1 MDVDM
6 KPPEMGG
13 SPTKP
18 TATDEPAPKIV
29 PERRSENP
37 ASLYAALGLIVIA
50 AVVSA
55 VLIFTVGD
63 KSSSSS
69 AVITPTGCENLNIIR
84 DIKNVDSATKQKIVA
99 GIKKMKTVTSA
110 YDPSMNAWDYFVKA
124 HLIAT
129 LPSSHV
135 HAGWKFF
142 PWHRECIHRMNKEL
156 QRVTGDKTLMFPAW
170 NMADPAST
178 QALTGMDFM
187 GVGNVTF
194 ANGYK
199 VTEGN
204 WKEGSWYLNC
214 TAVPSDPGRPY
225 GLCSLPGE
233 WNTSSLYRAPGNGVQ
248 MCLDENSINYFLDT
262 PVTAHEHP
270 DTLLPSTA
278 PTQVPP

>member
-1 MDVDM
+1 
-6 KPPEMGG
+6 
-13 SPTKP
+13 
-18 TATDEPAPKIV
+18 
-29 PERRSENP
+29 
-37 ASLYAALGLIVIA
+37 
-50 AVVSA
+50 
-55 VLIFTVGD
+55 
-63 KSSSSS
+63 
-69 AVITPTGCENLNIIR
+69 
-84 DIKNVDSATKQKIVA
+84 
-99 GIKKMKTVTSA
+99 
-110 YDPSMNAWDYFVKA
+110 
-124 HLIAT
+124 
-129 LPSSHV
+129 
-135 HAGWKFF
+135 
-142 PWHRECIHRMNKEL
+142 MNKEL
-156 QRVTGDKTLMFPAW
+156 QLVTGDKTLMFPAW
-170 NMADPAST
+170 NMADAAST

-194 ANGYK
+194 ENGYK

-214 TAVPSDPGRPY
+214 TAIPITPGRPY